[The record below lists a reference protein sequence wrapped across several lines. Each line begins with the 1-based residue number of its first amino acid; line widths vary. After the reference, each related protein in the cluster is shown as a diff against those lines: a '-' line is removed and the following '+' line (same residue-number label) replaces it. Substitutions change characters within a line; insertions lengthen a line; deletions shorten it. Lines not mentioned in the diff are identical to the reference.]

1 MSVFKL
7 TKWQKKEPTQNY
19 QNVEKHLTIKGKK
32 RIMKKVEKRELNK
45 KLRTKGANS

>member
-1 MSVFKL
+1 MIKFSEISL
-7 TKWQKKEPTQNY
+7 
-19 QNVEKHLTIKGKK
+19 QNVEKHLTIKERK